1 MRKFARDFFFLDEV
15 PLLTL
20 IYFKDLQFK
29 EIEMNGNDIM
39 RYSLN
44 LLKMELAMPCN
55 MPTIVE
61 AGMTS
66 EFMAC
71 VPAQINLLKLAVWPC
86 VCAFSPLCP
95 VCHICTIRKI
105 EWFLL
110 LIFFPHALL
119 FAYKLERNTT
129 LLAVP
134 DAIQVACCA
143 GLVSRHLPYRG
154 QHDIVTDWMLT
165 PSSFQDGTVTCHSQ

>member
-1 MRKFARDFFFLDEV
+1 M

-20 IYFKDLQFK
+20 IYFKALQFK

-44 LLKMELAMPCN
+44 LLKMELTMPCN
-55 MPTIVE
+55 MPTIDK

-71 VPAQINLLKLAVWPC
+71 VTAQINLLKLAVWPC

-95 VCHICTIRKI
+95 VYQIHTIRKI

-119 FAYKLERNTT
+119 FAYKLERNTA

-134 DAIQVACCA
+134 NATQVACFA
-143 GLVSRHLPYRG
+143 GLVSRHLRYCG
-154 QHDIVTDWMLT
+154 QHDIVTDQMLN